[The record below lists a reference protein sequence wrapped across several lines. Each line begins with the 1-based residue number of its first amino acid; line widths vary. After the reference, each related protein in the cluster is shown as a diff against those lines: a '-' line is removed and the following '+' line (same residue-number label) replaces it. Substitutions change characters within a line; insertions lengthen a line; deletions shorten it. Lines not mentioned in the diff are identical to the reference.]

1 MHPPLQ
7 QDPFAPQWFHAVRAG
22 VLFDKKDYAGAR
34 AEIRTLP
41 FQNACN
47 HMYYI
52 SACTW
57 QGDTAAVGPRLNA
70 LFQLMP
76 HASIAAAAGINPY
89 ADPAQRQH
97 FLDGLRKAGLPEA

>member
-1 MHPPLQ
+1 MSDAGPHFRRAMSLNPANIQVRGDYAGWLRYGGHTEAAEREIDAALQ

-52 SACTW
+52 SACT
-57 QGDTAAVGPRLNA
+57 
-70 LFQLMP
+70 
-76 HASIAAAAGINPY
+76 
-89 ADPAQRQH
+89 
-97 FLDGLRKAGLPEA
+97 